1 MSKFKIFYNYINL
14 FLKFFNIKINK
25 IKNSNQQFFESLL
38 YVKNNLSA
46 HQNDKLYFSF
56 FNYILD
62 NIHLSFSQRF
72 QDLFVHWMLQKKNG
86 IFIEFGACDGV
97 NISNTYYL
105 EKYMGWSGI
114 LLEPAKSWHNS
125 IKINRPNSII
135 DFRCVSNETGN
146 EVTFYENTNLAFSSL
161 NKNSIANDS
170 YKVKTVSLN
179 DIFFE
184 YKEKLLKKSN
194 SIDSIDFIS
203 IDTEGNEYEILK
215 NFDFNKYA
223 PKIIIVEHNFDL
235 NKSKLLKKLIKAHN
249 YVNLFPE
256 LSAYDY
262 FFVLRDVLLKRIN
275 EE

>member
-1 MSKFKIFYNYINL
+1 MSKLKIFYNYINL

-72 QDLFVHWMLQKKNG
+72 QDLFVDWMLQKKNG